1 MATNNNNQ
9 ENAAHRPTS
18 YKYLKHVSRIR
29 LRVFFR
35 KLISITITILIL
47 QCNESNNN
55 FRLSYYESK
64 NNLHLPTVKY
74 LRQLGENVFV
84 VIFRELKKV
93 YKCLV
98 IVTRLFPPYF

>member
-1 MATNNNNQ
+1 M
-9 ENAAHRPTS
+9 S
-18 YKYLKHVSRIR
+18 
-29 LRVFFR
+29 FFR
-35 KLISITITILIL
+35 KIISITITILIL

-64 NNLHLPTVKY
+64 NNLHLPTVRY
-74 LRQLGENVFV
+74 LRQLGGNVFV

-98 IVTRLFPPYF
+98 IVTRLFRPYF